1 MSRLTTCVW
10 QTTVAGVAAG
20 IFSMG
25 IWSDARAAEAFKMG
39 VIDPQ
44 AVLERSKAGKKALD
58 GLKEYVGTRQ
68 KLLSRDEEE
77 LRNTEKALKESAPK
91 LSEAEKKEKETQFR
105 SKIQEYQKRAQ
116 EFNQELQGKQ
126 KELVD
131 EYMKKIALATQ
142 TVAEKGG
149 FALVVDKGSEQTIK
163 IVIYSKDTIDLTE
176 QVIKEF
182 DRVNNK

>member
-1 MSRLTTCVW
+1 MSMATTRW
-10 QTTVAGVAAG
+10 GQMTVASAVIAMWLITTASGAPAA
-20 IFSMG
+20 
-25 IWSDARAAEAFKMG
+25 DAFKMG

-44 AVLERSKAGKKALD
+44 AVLEKSKAGKKALD
-58 GLKEYVGTRQ
+58 GLKEYVSTRQ

-77 LRNTEKALKESAPK
+77 LRNTEKTLKESAPK
-91 LSEAEKKEKETQFR
+91 LSEGEKKEKEAQFR
-105 SKIQEYQKRAQ
+105 TRIQEYQKRAQ

-131 EYMKKIALATQ
+131 DYMKRIASATQ

-149 FALVVDKGSEQTIK
+149 FSIVVDKGSEQTIK
-163 IVIYSKDTIDLTE
+163 IVIYSKDTIDLTD

>member
-1 MSRLTTCVW
+1 MPKGKTLWSQMVALAVIGAWLMMSTS
-10 QTTVAGVAAG
+10 G
-20 IFSMG
+20 
-25 IWSDARAAEAFKMG
+25 ARAADAFKMG

-44 AVLERSKAGKKALD
+44 TVLEKSKAGKKALD
-58 GLKEYVGTRQ
+58 GLKEYVSTRQ

-77 LRNTEKALKESAPK
+77 LRNTEKTLKESASK
-91 LSEAEKKEKETQFR
+91 LSEGEKKEKEAQFR

-131 EYMKKIALATQ
+131 DYMKRIAAATQ

-149 FALVVDKGSEQTIK
+149 YSIVVDKGSEQTLK
-163 IVIYSKDTIDLTE
+163 IVIYSKETIDLTD

>member
-1 MSRLTTCVW
+1 MPIRRTPWGQIMVSI
-10 QTTVAGVAAG
+10 VAAG
-20 IFSMG
+20 ALYVSLTTG
-25 IWSDARAAEAFKMG
+25 APAAEAFKMG

-44 AVLERSKAGKKALD
+44 AVLEKSKSGKKALD
-58 GLKEYVGTRQ
+58 GLKEYVSTRQ

-77 LRNTEKALKESAPK
+77 LRNTEKTLKESTSK
-91 LSEAEKKEKETQFR
+91 LSEAEKKEKEAQFR
-105 SKIQEYQKRAQ
+105 TKIQEYQKRAQ

-131 EYMKKIALATQ
+131 DYMKRIASATQ

-149 FALVVDKGSEQTIK
+149 FSIVVDKGSEQTVK
-163 IVIYSKDTIDLTE
+163 IVIYNKDTIDLTD

-182 DRVNNK
+182 DRVNSK